1 MFIYEMKNI
10 IKIQFL
16 FLIFSFS
23 VFGQDVD
30 QFFTLSLDAY
40 NKQNYAGAIKFLD
53 KIIALQPDM
62 HEAIFIK
69 GKCKLEAGEFNAAL
83 DNFNECVKNAP
94 QESEYHFFMGFT
106 EWKLKRQK
114 SATKHLEDAIVF
126 NPKHFLAHQILGSIY
141 HELKMLTKA
150 KEYYDKAMTFQP
162 EFMSSTFT
170 KSKVDVYKESYRSVL
185 REYKREIQLEPN
197 NALVY
202 FNNGILQA
210 VVRDNYGAH
219 SNFSKC
225 LEINPDFSFSYYYRG
240 LVSYNMKKF
249 KDAIMDFHRFSKQ
262 FPDDEMVK
270 VLMETIND
278 QSNIKVIEGEND
290 EIMLVAEVMPEF
302 EGGHKAM
309 QKFIA
314 ENLEYP
320 EWALKKKIQGR
331 VLINFVIDSK
341 GDIKYPAIIKG
352 IGGGCELEA
361 MRVIMT
367 MPKWKPGKQNG
378 KNISV
383 KFTLPVV
390 FAVSE

>member
-1 MFIYEMKNI
+1 MKNTKFIFVYTLFFIQI
-10 IKIQFL
+10 ISI
-16 FLIFSFS
+16 SA
-23 VFGQDVD
+23 QDID
-30 QFFTLSLDAY
+30 QFFDIAIEAY
-40 NKQNYAGAIKFLD
+40 NKQNYPGAVKFLD
-53 KIIALQPDM
+53 KILVEKPTM
-62 HEAIFIK
+62 HEAIFMK
-69 GKCKLEAGEFNAAL
+69 GKCKLEAGDFNGAL
-83 DNFNECVKNAP
+83 DFFNECVKNAP
-94 QESEYHFFMGFT
+94 QEAEYHFFMGFT

-114 SATKHLEDAIVF
+114 SATKHLEDAISF
-126 NPKHFLAHQILGSIY
+126 YPKHFLAHQILGSIY
-141 HELKMLTKA
+141 HELKMFTKA
-150 KEYYDKAMTFQP
+150 KEYYDKAMSFQP
-162 EFMSSTFT
+162 EFMATTFT
-170 KSKVDVYKESYRSVL
+170 KQKTEVYKESYRSVL
-185 REYKREIQLEPN
+185 REYKREIQNEPN

-225 LEINPDFSFSYYYRG
+225 LELNPSFIFSYYYRG
-240 LVSYNMKKF
+240 LVSYNMQKF
-249 KDAIMDFHRFSKQ
+249 KDAITDFHRFSKQ

-270 VLMETIND
+270 VLMETINE

-290 EIMLVAEVMPEF
+290 EIMLVAEVMPEY
-302 EGGHKAM
+302 EGGHKAL

-320 EWALKKKIQGR
+320 EWALQKKIQGR
-331 VLINFVIDSK
+331 VLINFVVDSK
-341 GDIKYPAIIKG
+341 GEIRYPAIVKG

-361 MRVIMT
+361 MRVIMA

-383 KFTLPVV
+383 KFTLPVM